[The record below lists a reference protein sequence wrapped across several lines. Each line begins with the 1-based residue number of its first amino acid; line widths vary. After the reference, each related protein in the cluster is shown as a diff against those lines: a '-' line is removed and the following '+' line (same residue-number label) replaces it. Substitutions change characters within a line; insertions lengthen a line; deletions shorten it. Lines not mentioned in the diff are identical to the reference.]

1 MNTPIIPA
9 TQLLL
14 GFGLALLVSLLGTA
28 ARALAL
34 SGAVAATLIGTV
46 IFGIGGLPWA
56 ALMIAF
62 FVTASGLSRLFGGK
76 KRSLTDKFEKGSRRD
91 WAQVFANSG
100 AGAFLAVTSLLFP
113 DAVWPWVAYAG
124 AMAAVNADTW
134 ATEIGVLSPKPPR
147 LITTGEPVVMGTS
160 GGVTLT
166 GTAATFAGGLL
177 IAAVGV
183 LFQPGIPAAP
193 FLIAVSLAGLI
204 GSLTDSLLGATV
216 QAIYYDP
223 VRQKE
228 TERQILNED
237 GRLIK
242 PLRGWVWMN
251 NDLVNFLSSVIGAL
265 AAGLIWALIP

>member
-1 MNTPIIPA
+1 MNTPIIPT

-14 GFGLALLVSLLGTA
+14 GFGLALLISLLGKA

-34 SGAVAATLIGTV
+34 SGAIAAALIGTV

-56 ALMIAF
+56 ALMITF
-62 FVTASGLSRLFGGK
+62 FFTASVLSKLFGGK
-76 KRSLTDKFEKGSRRD
+76 KYSLTDKFEKGSQRD

-100 AGAFLAVTSLLFP
+100 AGAFLAVISLLFP
-113 DAVWPWVAYAG
+113 DAVWPWLAYAG

-134 ATEIGVLSPKPPR
+134 ATEIGVLSPKAPR
-147 LITTGEPVVMGTS
+147 LITTGETVVMGTS

-177 IAAVGV
+177 IAAVGG
-183 LFQPGIPAAP
+183 LCQPGVSAVP
-193 FLIAVSLAGLI
+193 FLIAVSLAGLV
-204 GSLTDSLLGATV
+204 GSLTDSLLGATL
-216 QAIYYDP
+216 QAIYFDP

-237 GRLIK
+237 GQPVA

-251 NDLVNFLSSVIGAL
+251 NDLVNFLSSVTGAI
-265 AAGLIWALIP
+265 AAVLIWSLIH